1 MSGVG
6 MFGLGMTQVS
16 PVSTN
21 VCSRRH
27 PVTSRTV
34 SSDSR
39 APTSACRNSPSKNL
53 ASSPTVIPCCW
64 TISFL
69 PTPEEKAGNSM
80 GPRAEPPTGFG
91 RSRTMNRAPVSTAA
105 FIASYIVQM

>member
-1 MSGVG
+1 
-6 MFGLGMTQVS
+6 MFGLGITQVS
-16 PVSTN
+16 PVSAN
-21 VCSRRH
+21 LCSRPQ
-27 PVTSRTV
+27 PVISRTV
-34 SSDSR
+34 SSDNR
-39 APTSACRNSPSKNL
+39 APTSARRNSPSKNL

-69 PTPEEKAGNSM
+69 PTPEVKAGSSM

-91 RSRTMNRAPVSTAA
+91 RSRTTNRAPVATAA